1 MTIGELNERTIN
13 RELLDERF
21 LSTEVMNVA

>member
-1 MTIGELNERTIN
+1 MTIGELNERIIN